1 MDFEKKVCFVTGGG
15 SGIGRAVALELAK
28 RGAYVAVGGCT
39 LKKVEQVAAEMGE
52 RGLAI
57 QMDVSSLSDWQEA
70 VKQIHQ
76 RFGDISVVINNAG
89 IADQTPLEYLTE
101 EAFRASMDINMMSVF
116 YSLKTAAEDMKKNH
130 WGRIVNTSSIA
141 GIRACGDNAAYAAS
155 KHAVDGLT
163 KSAAFALAKYNVL
176 VNCVHPGVVDTPM
189 MDDVREKYPE
199 AIAQICAMI
208 PLKRMCKPEEVAKLI
223 AFLASEDNTFV
234 NGEGITIDGGQY
246 A

>member
-1 MDFEKKVCFVTGGG
+1 
-15 SGIGRAVALELAK
+15 
-28 RGAYVAVGGCT
+28 
-39 LKKVEQVAAEMGE
+39 MGE

>member
-28 RGAYVAVGGCT
+28 RGAYVAVGGRT

-57 QMDVSSLSDWQEA
+57 QMDVSSLSDWQQA

-101 EAFRASMDINMMSVF
+101 EAFRTSMDINMMSV
-116 YSLKTAAEDMKKNH
+116 
-130 WGRIVNTSSIA
+130 
-141 GIRACGDNAAYAAS
+141 
-155 KHAVDGLT
+155 
-163 KSAAFALAKYNVL
+163 
-176 VNCVHPGVVDTPM
+176 
-189 MDDVREKYPE
+189 
-199 AIAQICAMI
+199 
-208 PLKRMCKPEEVAKLI
+208 
-223 AFLASEDNTFV
+223 
-234 NGEGITIDGGQY
+234 
-246 A
+246 

>member
-1 MDFEKKVCFVTGGG
+1 
-15 SGIGRAVALELAK
+15 
-28 RGAYVAVGGCT
+28 
-39 LKKVEQVAAEMGE
+39 
-52 RGLAI
+52 
-57 QMDVSSLSDWQEA
+57 MDVSSLSDWQEA

>member
-1 MDFEKKVCFVTGGG
+1 
-15 SGIGRAVALELAK
+15 
-28 RGAYVAVGGCT
+28 
-39 LKKVEQVAAEMGE
+39 MGE

-57 QMDVSSLSDWQEA
+57 QMDVSSLSDWQQA

-76 RFGDISVVINNAG
+76 RFGDIGVVINNAG

-101 EAFRASMDINMMSVF
+101 EAFRASMEINMMSVF

-141 GIRACGDNAAYAAS
+141 GIRACGDNAVYAAS